1 MRIVF
6 RIQMGMFS
14 EFRGVW
20 NKALGLRHSSHGTR
34 TLLPTLRYSS
44 KEQGEIAVIVAPV
57 LRFVDVG
64 FNASVRI
71 EVGGLAKQL

>member
-1 MRIVF
+1 M
-6 RIQMGMFS
+6 
-14 EFRGVW
+14 
-20 NKALGLRHSSHGTR
+20 GLRHSSHGTR